1 MYKIYKLAN
10 NLYKMNIPFIPKVIK
25 IFIRIIFGC
34 VISYKTEIG
43 EGTVLGYQ
51 GLAVVIHERAKI
63 GKNCV
68 ISQGVTIGGTS
79 KKQGVPIIG
88 NNVYIGA
95 GAKIIGPITIGDEV
109 VIGANAVVTKDI
121 PSRCVVVGTPAKIIK
136 RDINITNYK

>member
-88 NNVYIGA
+88 DNVYIGA

-109 VIGANAVVTKDI
+109 VIGANAVVINDI
-121 PSRCVVVGTPAKIIK
+121 PSRCVVAGIPARVIK
-136 RDINITNYK
+136 REIDIKEYK